1 VTERSPE
8 YEIFHAKIV
17 ELLVAA
23 TGEEWRY
30 WWDQMNEYTQ
40 EFEDGE
46 TPEIV
51 AQVNIEIWNE
61 DSQTQ

>member
-1 VTERSPE
+1 MDWSPE
-8 YEIFHAKIV
+8 YIAYHRRIV
-17 ELLVAA
+17 ELLVEK

-30 WWDQMNEYTQ
+30 WWDQMNDYSQ

-51 AQVNIEIWNE
+51 AQAQIDAEE
-61 DSQTQ
+61 AMQ

>member
-1 VTERSPE
+1 MIRTPE
-8 YEIFHAKIV
+8 YEMYHQKIV

-23 TGEEWRY
+23 TGEEWRHQ
-30 WWDQMNEYTQ
+30 WDLMCDYTQ

-51 AQVNIEIWNE
+51 AQAQIDAAEAME
-61 DSQTQ
+61 